1 MNYTLKPG
9 MLEIEIPAEYNH
21 LGITEFMKNYH
32 ISGKKRNDLFL
43 SHGILL
49 NRKDAS
55 PASVLHEKDRLT
67 FRLEQSEIDYAPA
80 DTPCEVVYED
90 DFVYVAH
97 KEAGILVHDHD
108 DRTCLASQAAAW
120 QLENGI
126 STPVRYIHRLDQET
140 TGLVLFVKVPLL
152 QGWYDAM
159 LEEKKIERQYL
170 AITDGKGHKG
180 QKFTYNQKIGRDRHE
195 SGKYRFSETGKE
207 AVTKA
212 AVLDRKHDDLL
223 MRCRLMT
230 GRTHQ
235 IRVHLSGNRHPI
247 VNDPL
252 YGIPSSR
259 YRNMGLWADTLIFFN
274 PFTGE
279 RCEVHDRMNPDY
291 AGFDLSEK

>member
-1 MNYTLKPG
+1 MNYTMKPG
-9 MLEIEIPAEYNH
+9 MLEIEIPAEYNET
-21 LGITEFMKNYH
+21 GITEFMKDFH

-55 PASVLHEKDRLT
+55 PASMLHEKDRLV
-67 FRLEQSEIDYAPA
+67 FRLEPSEPDYAPA
-80 DTPCEVVYED
+80 DHPCEIVYED
-90 DFVYVAH
+90 DFVFVAH
-97 KEAGILVHDHD
+97 KDAGILVHDHE
-108 DRTCLASQAAAW
+108 DRSCLASQAAAW
-120 QLENGI
+120 QLENGVR
-126 STPVRYIHRLDQET
+126 SPVRYIHRLDQET

-170 AITDGKGHKG
+170 AITGGKGHKG

-212 AVLDRKHDDLL
+212 VILDRKQDDLL
-223 MRCRLMT
+223 MRCRLLT

-247 VNDPL
+247 LNDPL
-252 YGIPSSR
+252 YGIPSLR
-259 YRNMGLWADTLIFFN
+259 YRNMGLWADTLIFSN
-274 PFTGE
+274 PFTKE
-279 RCEVHDRMNPDY
+279 RYEVHDRMNPDY
-291 AGFDLSEK
+291 ERFDLTEK

>member
-170 AITDGKGHKG
+170 AITGGKGHKG

-212 AVLDRKHDDLL
+212 AVLD
-223 MRCRLMT
+223 
-230 GRTHQ
+230 
-235 IRVHLSGNRHPI
+235 
-247 VNDPL
+247 
-252 YGIPSSR
+252 
-259 YRNMGLWADTLIFFN
+259 
-274 PFTGE
+274 
-279 RCEVHDRMNPDY
+279 
-291 AGFDLSEK
+291 